1 MVSRREFILGTVGGS
16 ALLLASGVRWR
27 LRGAANGPDVDMVI
41 QKNPG
46 CMCCDR
52 WASHLNDH
60 GITTRVEE
68 HADLAAY
75 KDAMN
80 VPDDLRSCHTGLIGD
95 YIVEGHVPADDVLRM
110 LEEQAPIRGI
120 SVPGMP
126 IGSPGME
133 SGERVDSYDVVAFGT
148 STGTYVFAEHPA

>member
-1 MVSRREFILGTVGGS
+1 
-16 ALLLASGVRWR
+16 
-27 LRGAANGPDVDMVI
+27 
-41 QKNPG
+41 
-46 CMCCDR
+46 MCCDR

-75 KDAMN
+75 KDAMD

-110 LEEQAPIRGI
+110 LEEHAPIRGI

-133 SGERVDSYDVVAFGT
+133 SGDQVDSYDVVAFGA